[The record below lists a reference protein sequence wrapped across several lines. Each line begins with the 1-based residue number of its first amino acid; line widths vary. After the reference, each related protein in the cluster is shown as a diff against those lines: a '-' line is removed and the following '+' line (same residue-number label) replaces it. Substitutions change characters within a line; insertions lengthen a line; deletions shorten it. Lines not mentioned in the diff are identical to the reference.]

1 MTVGTRHPAQRVAAN
16 QVLPRRHDDGVT
28 TDPAPREA
36 ARLLYDQHERA
47 EFPDRWRDE
56 EPGGV
61 EMVMLDADVAG
72 VVWSW
77 LSGGRLDATR
87 QSVLRSSLRDLDR
100 VLPVLSDSQEL
111 QYCQRLRELARL
123 VLTTGG

>member
-1 MTVGTRHPAQRVAAN
+1 MHEADAAPDGTMT
-16 QVLPRRHDDGVT
+16 GVT
-28 TDPAPREA
+28 TDPARRET
-36 ARLLYDQHERA
+36 ARLLYDEHERA
-47 EFPDRWRDE
+47 EFPGRWRDE

-72 VVWSW
+72 VVSSW
-77 LSGGRLDATR
+77 LSGGRLDAPR

-100 VLPVLSDSQEL
+100 VLPVLSDSEEL
-111 QYCQRLRELARL
+111 RYCQRLRELARL